1 MSDFA
6 RFLPLSGGPRGAETG
21 VSNDRRGALA
31 DIVDRA
37 SGIIATDAADAAG
50 RGPLLPAFLDHADLR
65 DEFAALAVASTPAG
79 LTRLGETIRTGRRR
93 RARALASG
101 ARALLLLARSADTDP
116 GLDATTAGIVALR
129 LAGSAP
135 FDRRAVVK
143 GRTVRATDADWS
155 FGRGPVLEGTA
166 TGIAAFLLGV
176 SDDPPRPLTGRG

>member
-37 SGIIATDAADAAG
+37 SAIIAADAAG

-79 LTRLGETIRTGRRR
+79 LTRLGEAIRTGRRR

-116 GLDATTAGIVALR
+116 GLDATTAGVVALR

>member
-37 SGIIATDAADAAG
+37 SAIIAADAAG

-79 LTRLGETIRTGRRR
+79 LTRLGEAIRTGRRR

-116 GLDATTAGIVALR
+116 GLDATTAGVVALW

>member
-37 SGIIATDAADAAG
+37 SAIIAADAAG

-79 LTRLGETIRTGRRR
+79 LTRLGEAIRTGRRR

-116 GLDATTAGIVALR
+116 GLDATTAGIVSLR

>member
-6 RFLPLSGGPRGAETG
+6 RFLPLSGRPHGAETG
-21 VSNDRRGALA
+21 VSNDRRGTLA

-37 SGIIATDAADAAG
+37 SAIITADAADRA
-50 RGPLLPAFLDHADLR
+50 PLLPAFLDDADLR
-65 DEFAALAVASTPAG
+65 DEFAALAVEPTPAG

-93 RARALASG
+93 HPRALASG

-116 GLDATTAGIVALR
+116 GLDATAAGIVSLW

>member
-37 SGIIATDAADAAG
+37 SAIIAADAAG
-50 RGPLLPAFLDHADLR
+50 RGPLLPAFLNHADLR

-79 LTRLGETIRTGRRR
+79 LTRLGEAIRTGRRR

-116 GLDATTAGIVALR
+116 GLDATTAGVVALR